1 MNKKTKNITA
11 IIIIFLFLAPLL
23 SVFAQSTPGTSG
35 DPLVTKS
42 YLDFAA
48 KFRSVEVK
56 AGTVIN
62 AETGAMIVV
71 TSGQLKLELKKGA
84 MVIDLTNGRKIISN
98 STLQSF
104 HLIMI
109 PDGSGCSF
117 KATKDTTLLALG
129 INDEAE

>member
-1 MNKKTKNITA
+1 MNRKFNHIVILL
-11 IIIIFLFLAPLL
+11 IICFLCVFPFCI
-23 SVFAQSTPGTSG
+23 FAQSTPGTSG

-48 KFRSVEVK
+48 KFRSVELK
-56 AGTVIN
+56 SGTVIK

-71 TSGQLKLELKKGA
+71 TSGQLKLELKKGG

-98 STLQSF
+98 STLQTF

-109 PDGSGCSF
+109 PDGSSCSF
-117 KATKDTTLLALG
+117 KATKDTTLMALG
-129 INDEAE
+129 INDEE

>member
-11 IIIIFLFLAPLL
+11 IIIIFLLLAPLL

-109 PDGSGCSF
+109 PDGSSCSF

-129 INDEAE
+129 INDETE

>member
-11 IIIIFLFLAPLL
+11 IIIFLLLAPLL

-98 STLQSF
+98 STLQSY

-109 PDGSGCSF
+109 PDGSSCSF

-129 INDEAE
+129 INDETE

>member
-1 MNKKTKNITA
+1 MNRK
-11 IIIIFLFLAPLL
+11 IFGFINVLIVYMLLSAPLAL
-23 SVFAQSTPGTSG
+23 LAQSPGTSA

-56 AGTVIN
+56 SGSEIT

-71 TSGQLKLELKKGA
+71 MSGQLKVELKKGS
-84 MVIDLTNGRKIISN
+84 MLIDLTTGRKITSSI
-98 STLQSF
+98 TLQSF
-104 HLIMI
+104 HLIMV
-109 PDGSGCSF
+109 PDGDSCSF
-117 KATKDTTLLALG
+117 KATKDTSLMALG